1 MSMTG
6 EKQARQSAL
15 LEIVRTRSTAN
26 QRQIADWLG
35 KAGFE
40 ATQASISRDVRE
52 LGLVK
57 LAGRYLAPDAAG
69 TQAQR
74 AGIPPQAE
82 LIHSASPAGA
92 NLVVVRTAIGS
103 ANSVA
108 VMLDGMAPPEIV
120 GTIAGDDTIFVAVRS
135 RSGQGSVLAMLNG
148 WLKRKLET

>member
-1 MSMTG
+1 MTG

-57 LAGRYLAPDAAG
+57 LAGRYLPPDAAG
-69 TQAQR
+69 TQGQR
-74 AGIPPQAE
+74 AGVPPQAE
-82 LIHSASPAGA
+82 LIHSSAPAGA
-92 NLVVVRTAIGS
+92 NLVVIQTAIGS

-108 VMLDGMAPPEIV
+108 VMLDGMAPPEVV